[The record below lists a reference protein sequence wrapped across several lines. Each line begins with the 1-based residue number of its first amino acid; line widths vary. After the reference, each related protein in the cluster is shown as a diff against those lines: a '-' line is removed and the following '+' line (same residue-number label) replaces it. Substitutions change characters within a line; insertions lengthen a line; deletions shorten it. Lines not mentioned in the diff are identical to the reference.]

1 MVLNKKALPLCLF
14 LLTFVFAGNAY
25 AIPFTGD
32 AWIAQHYAYGEATDE
47 YYLIVKEPNITN
59 VKVHGFSFKAD
70 GVERDFS
77 ELTGQAGNEG
87 ISWLQ
92 VDQSHPVFGG
102 QLAGK
107 TFKLFFKDEGGQQ
120 YQDIIGFATFENPID
135 GGPTNGGQGEGATPV
150 PEPTTLI
157 LLGASLVGLASLRK
171 RFR

>member
-1 MVLNKKALPLCLF
+1 MILNKKALPLCLF
-14 LLTFVFAGNAY
+14 LLAFIFAGNAY

-70 GVERDFS
+70 GVERDFY

-92 VDQSHPVFGG
+92 VNKINSVFGG

-107 TFKLFFKDEGGQQ
+107 TFKLFFKSAGGTW
-120 YQDIIGFATFENPID
+120 YQGKIGFATFENPID
-135 GGPTNGGQGEGATPV
+135 EPTNDDGQGATPV
-150 PEPTTLI
+150 PEPTTFI

-171 RFR
+171 RFK